1 MHPAPSVIFFSAF
14 SGLGFGLLAFLGLG
28 MPGLNGWYAF
38 TFYFIAYAFAV
49 GGLLASVAHL
59 ANPKNAIKSFS
70 QWRSSWLSREGILAI
85 AALLVTAI
93 YAIGRIFFDTSMIGI
108 GAIGS
113 VLSIATVF
121 STAMIYTQLKT
132 VPRWNS
138 PTTPFM
144 FVSYSLAG
152 GALLAAQV
160 SGQLSASLYLLI
172 VAAIA
177 QLLNWRVGDQRML
190 TSETNLGT
198 ATGLGNV
205 GVVRQYEPPH
215 SGKNYLLNEMVYVIG
230 RRHAQKVRRIS
241 FVAAFLIP
249 VLALLSFRDAPHI
262 GGILAIIFHTLGV
275 VGGRWLFF
283 AEARHVVANYYGK

>member
-1 MHPAPSVIFFSAF
+1 MHPAPSVIFFTAF
-14 SGLGFGLLAFLGLG
+14 SGLGFGLLGFLGLG
-28 MPGLNGWYAF
+28 MPGLNGWFAF

-59 ANPKNAIKSFS
+59 ASPMNAIKSFS
-70 QWRSSWLSREGILAI
+70 QWRSSWLSREGVLAVVT
-85 AALLVTAI
+85 LVVTAV
-93 YAIGRIFFDTSMIGI
+93 YAVGRIFFDTAMPTL

-113 VLSIATVF
+113 ILCVLTVF
-121 STAMIYTQLKT
+121 STSMIYTQLKT

-144 FVSYSLAG
+144 FLSYSFAG
-152 GALLAAQV
+152 GALLADQV
-160 SGQLSASLYLLI
+160 TLALYLLI

-215 SGKNYLLNEMVYVIG
+215 SGKNYLLNEMVYVVG
-230 RRHAQKVRRIS
+230 RKHARKVRRIS

-249 VLALLSFRDAPHI
+249 VLALLAFRDAPHI
-262 GGILAIIFHTLGV
+262 GGMLAIIFHILGV
-275 VGGRWLFF
+275 VGSRWLYF
-283 AEARHVVANYYGK
+283 AEARHVVANFYGK

>member
-1 MHPAPSVIFFSAF
+1 MHPAPSVIFFTAF

-28 MPGLNGWYAF
+28 MPGLNGWNAF
-38 TFYFIAYAFAV
+38 AFYFIAYAFAV
-49 GGLLASVAHL
+49 GGLLASVTHL

-70 QWRSSWLSREGILAI
+70 QWRSSWLSREGILAV
-85 AALLVTAI
+85 AALLTTAV
-93 YAIGRIFFDTSMIGI
+93 YAIGRIFFDTDLGLVGS
-108 GAIGS
+108 IGS
-113 VLSIATVF
+113 VLSVATVY
-121 STAMIYTQLKT
+121 STSMIYTQLKT

-144 FVSYSLAG
+144 FLSYSLAG
-152 GALLAAQV
+152 GALLAGQV
-160 SGQLSASLYLLI
+160 TLALYLLI

-177 QLLNWRVGDQRML
+177 QLLNWRVGDQRL
-190 TSETNLGT
+190 LNSQTNLGT

-215 SGKNYLLNEMVYVIG
+215 SGKNYLLNEMVYVVG
-230 RRHAQKVRRIS
+230 RKHAQKVRRIS

-249 VLALLSFRDAPHI
+249 VLALLAFRDQPHI
-262 GGILAIIFHTLGV
+262 GGILAIIFHILGV